1 MSMDLRSL
9 LGTLQYGSIY
19 ALFSFFYDMVDLGAD
34 DDSMKLY
41 IIVIISSYFNN
52 CLIFG
57 KTLLKWNLKISVKE
71 YQQIYFYEN

>member
-1 MSMDLRSL
+1 
-9 LGTLQYGSIY
+9 
-19 ALFSFFYDMVDLGAD
+19 MVDLGAD